1 MEMVTTKILTVTKW
15 GKTGKKISLPIK
27 IDVELG
33 EDFYCFTDEGNIILK
48 PYYNLTDFEK
58 GQVSP

>member
-1 MEMVTTKILTVTKW
+1 MEMITTKILKITKW
-15 GKTGKKISLPIK
+15 GKTGKKISLPIT
-27 IDVELG
+27 IDADLRDE
-33 EDFYCFTDEGNIILK
+33 FYCFMDEGTIILK